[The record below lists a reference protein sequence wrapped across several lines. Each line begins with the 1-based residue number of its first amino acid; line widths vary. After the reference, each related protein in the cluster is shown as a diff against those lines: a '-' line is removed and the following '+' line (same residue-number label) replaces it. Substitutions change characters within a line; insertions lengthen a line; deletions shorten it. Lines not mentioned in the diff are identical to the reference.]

1 VASDRTENVRLDVD
15 ASVAVVGP
23 SRSVSRPLLD
33 GCAHTSACVR
43 SSAHERPDDQRN
55 DGSNEGARAMKT
67 YRSFEE
73 FTREEIRPASRIGFS
88 LDELDI
94 DNDYFEE
101 LSFSDG
107 EEGWQDEDEE

>member
-1 VASDRTENVRLDVD
+1 
-15 ASVAVVGP
+15 
-23 SRSVSRPLLD
+23 
-33 GCAHTSACVR
+33 
-43 SSAHERPDDQRN
+43 
-55 DGSNEGARAMKT
+55 MKT